1 LPVVIFDLIHLIHAE
16 GNEEIPLE
24 LSLRWQVRLAVVNLR
39 TKPSKGL
46 TEENILLRLLH
57 H

>member
-1 LPVVIFDLIHLIHAE
+1 MVIFDLIHLIHTE
-16 GNEEIPLE
+16 GNEETPLE